1 MRSSTSGQA
10 FVIDTDGVL
19 TAGEIRLT
27 GASHTL
33 VSLQTG
39 AGPAA
44 EMEFVLLNV
53 ASGTLSAADFTL

>member
-1 MRSSTSGQA
+1 
-10 FVIDTDGVL
+10 VIDTDGVL